1 MVLFN
6 EKSPLHP
13 EDITTVHIYAS
24 SIKPPKYFKQIMS
37 VMKREIH
44 NKTLIIGDF
53 STSLSTMD
61 KSSRQK
67 INKKTLDLK
76 YMLE

>member
-1 MVLFN
+1 
-6 EKSPLHP
+6 
-13 EDITTVHIYAS
+13 
-24 SIKPPKYFKQIMS
+24 MS

>member
-1 MVLFN
+1 
-6 EKSPLHP
+6 
-13 EDITTVHIYAS
+13 
-24 SIKPPKYFKQIMS
+24 MS

-44 NKTLIIGDF
+44 NKILLIGDF